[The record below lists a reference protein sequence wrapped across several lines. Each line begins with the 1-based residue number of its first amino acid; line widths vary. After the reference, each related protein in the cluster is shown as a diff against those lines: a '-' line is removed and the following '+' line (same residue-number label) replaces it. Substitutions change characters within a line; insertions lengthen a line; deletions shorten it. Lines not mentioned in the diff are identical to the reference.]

1 MNERRHLW
9 TNKVTITHALPGLHM
24 WQDAPFLRS
33 AMEQRDAPGRCMHS
47 QSTIYTTKSVVCCIL
62 LLKGINRLL
71 TGDTVL
77 LTQLL
82 RNGLGKVLLSGT
94 GKLFTSQQPATHG
107 PAAFRNTLPLSHQPG
122 NQEQQSWKSSSQLGV
137 APTAGP
143 GVLPGREV

>member
-1 MNERRHLW
+1 MQLHGEEEDEGFIWNPACVNERRHLW

-71 TGDTVL
+71 TGDTVM
-77 LTQLL
+77 LTDSVAQEW
-82 RNGLGKVLLSGT
+82 
-94 GKLFTSQQPATHG
+94 
-107 PAAFRNTLPLSHQPG
+107 PG
-122 NQEQQSWKSSSQLGV
+122 
-137 APTAGP
+137 
-143 GVLPGREV
+143 